1 MSKIDHALWRNP
13 FTGQGLR
20 LPVGSGSEGFRMHE
34 LGAIEVDRHW
44 QHTDVSSPFWRLFY
58 DLSPGVWVKSSGRQY
73 HLDQDHAII
82 LPEGVP
88 FDCGASEKLSH
99 FWIHFS
105 LPLNDHAA
113 NTMPMEIEVGKE
125 FQEVAKK
132 LRSVTLEERV
142 AQARRLGQAL
152 LHLAFVEIDTHSW
165 EVMDPRM
172 RRILA
177 WLDIRLGT
185 SITNDEMARIAGL
198 GIEPFIR
205 WFKKSTG
212 QTPAV
217 YVTAQRMR
225 DASRRLA
232 YEDESVEH
240 IAEAVGYRNRHHFSR
255 VFQRFTGVG
264 PATYRRNNANRYE

>member
-1 MSKIDHALWRNP
+1 MSIIDHALWRNP

-20 LPVGSGSEGFRMHE
+20 LPAGRGSEGFRMHE
-34 LGAIEVDRHW
+34 LGAIEVDHHW
-44 QHTDVSSPFWRLFY
+44 QHRDVSSPFWRLFY
-58 DLSPGVWVKSSGRQY
+58 DLNPGVWVKSSGRQF

-88 FDCGASEKLSH
+88 FDCGANVKLSH
-99 FWIHFS
+99 LWIHFS
-105 LPLNDHAA
+105 LPLYDHPTVTKA
-113 NTMPMEIEVGKE
+113 MEINVGKE

-132 LRSVTLEERV
+132 MSVMTLEKRV

-152 LHLAFVEIDTHSW
+152 LHLAFVEIDTQSW
-165 EVMDPRM
+165 EVLDPRM
-172 RRILA
+172 RRILT
-177 WLDIRLGT
+177 WLDIRLG
-185 SITNDEMARIAGL
+185 SPITNEQLARIAGL

-217 YVTAQRMR
+217 YVSARRMR
-225 DASRRLA
+225 EASRRLA
-232 YEDESVEH
+232 YEDETIDD

-255 VFQRFTGVG
+255 VFKRFAGVG
-264 PATYRRNNANRYE
+264 PAGFRRNNMNRYD